1 MLRRTFK
8 RLILAAAAI
17 SLACFTASAQAQN
30 GEYTSYSPYS
40 IFGVGDISTPGSAYN
55 LGMGGVGLA
64 SRNNRYLNTLNP
76 AAVTARDSLS
86 FMLEF
91 FVNNSNTLMRQKIGG
106 ETSNMVKN
114 ASNIGGFAASF
125 PIWKSS
131 AFMAGLAPYSSTGY
145 RYEYKETDP
154 NILATE
160 GSIDYDLI
168 GQGSLYKLFF
178 GAGAT
183 FWKKLSIGAQVD
195 YIFGNYEKG
204 FYQTFHRVPHNEVE
218 DVYTFNLHAFVPK
231 FGFQF
236 EQSVGKK
243 SKICVGGT
251 VSLSTSLRGII
262 DYKQSAVGTAETIVN
277 QSWSDTL
284 SHDLGRIKLPTELGF
299 GIAWR
304 YGDKFR
310 AEFDWSGSFWKNT
323 GFDTFDGFGN
333 DAGTRTFSSCN
344 RNVFRAGIE
353 YIPNPNDIR
362 YYRKRITYRA
372 GAYRINEYYTYC
384 GNKVSSTGVTFG
396 MTLPVFR
403 WYNGLSFA
411 FDAGRRGSL
420 DGGMVQETYFKISVG
435 VNLYDIW
442 FQKPRYD

>member
-1 MLRRTFK
+1 MFK
-8 RLILAAAAI
+8 RFIIAAAAVT
-17 SLACFTASAQAQN
+17 LACFSASAQEQN

-40 IFGVGDISTPGSAYN
+40 IFGLGDIATPGSAYN

-91 FVNNSNTLMRQKIGG
+91 FINNNNSLMEQNAGG
-106 ETSNMVKN
+106 STHRMVKN
-114 ASNIGGFAASF
+114 SSNIGGFAASF

-145 RYEYKETDP
+145 RYSYKETDQ

-160 GSIDYDLI
+160 GNVDYLNF
-168 GQGSLYKLFF
+168 GQGSLYKLFL

-183 FWKKLSIGAQVD
+183 FWKKFSVGAQVD
-195 YIFGNYEKG
+195 YVFGNVEKG
-204 FYQTFHRVPHNEVE
+204 FYQTFAKVPHN
-218 DVYTFNLHAFVPK
+218 DAQDIYKMHLHAFVPK
-231 FGFQF
+231 LGFQF
-236 EQSVGKK
+236 EQAFGKK

-251 VSLSTSLRGII
+251 FTPSVNLLGIVDYQSLS
-262 DYKQSAVGTAETIVN
+262 VGSAETITVV
-277 QSWSDTL
+277 STSDTL
-284 SHDLGRIKLPTELGF
+284 SHNPGRLKLPTELAL

-310 AEFDWSGSFWKNT
+310 AEFDWTSSYWKNC
-323 GFDTFDGFGN
+323 GFDSYEGFGN
-333 DAGTRTFSSCN
+333 DSALKFSACN
-344 RNVFRAGIE
+344 RNVFRAGVE
-353 YIPNPNDIR
+353 YIPNPTDIR
-362 YYRKRITYRA
+362 YYRKRVTYRA
-372 GAYRINEYYTYC
+372 GAYRINEYYSFC
-384 GNKVSSTGVTFG
+384 GNSVSTTGVTLG

-403 WYNGLSFA
+403 WYNGLSIA
-411 FDAGRRGSL
+411 LDAGRRGSL
-420 DGGMVQETYFKISVG
+420 DGGMVRETYFRLSFG

-442 FQKPRYD
+442 FQKPKYD

>member
-1 MLRRTFK
+1 MFK
-8 RLILAAAAI
+8 RIIIAAAAL
-17 SLACFTASAQAQN
+17 SLACFSAFAQAKN
-30 GEYTSYSPYS
+30 GEFSSYSPYS
-40 IFGVGDISTPGSAYN
+40 IFGVGDIANPGSTYN

-76 AAVTARDSLS
+76 AAVTARDSLA

-91 FVNNSNTLMRQKIGG
+91 FVNNTNTLMQQKVGG

-114 ASNIGGFAASF
+114 ASNIGGFGASF
-125 PIWKSS
+125 PIWRSS

-145 RYEYKETDP
+145 RYSYKETDP

-160 GSIDYDLI
+160 GSIDYVNF
-168 GQGSLYKLFF
+168 GQGSLYKMYL
-178 GAGAT
+178 GAGVT
-183 FWKKLSIGAQVD
+183 FWKKVSLGVEVD
-195 YIFGNYEKG
+195 YVFGNSEKG
-204 FYQTFHRVPHNEVE
+204 FYQSFQRVPHNEVQ
-218 DVYTFNLHAFVPK
+218 DIYTTNLHAFVPK

-236 EQSVGKK
+236 EQAFGSK
-243 SKICVGGT
+243 SKICIGGT
-251 VSLSTSLRGII
+251 FSPAVNLRGTIE
-262 DYKQSAVGTAETIVN
+262 YQRLAVGAAESVVVD
-277 QSWSDTL
+277 SWTDTL
-284 SHDLGRIKLPTELGF
+284 AHNLGAVKLPMEAGI

-310 AEFDWSGSFWKNT
+310 AEFDWTGSVWKNT
-323 GFDTFDGFGN
+323 GIDSYEGFGN
-333 DAGTRTFSSCN
+333 DPANMTFNACN
-344 RNVFRAGIE
+344 RNVFRAGLE

-362 YYRKRITYRA
+362 YYRKRIAYRA

-384 GNKVSSTGVTFG
+384 GNSVSTTGVTLG
-396 MTLPVFR
+396 MTIPIFR

-411 FDAGRRGSL
+411 LDAGRRGSL
-420 DGGMVQETYFKISVG
+420 DGGMVRESYFKISVG